1 MSGPAGPAPG
11 AGQARAAQQRR
22 LLQLVDELDQ
32 DLQLLDVGPRPRS
45 APAWSWICVSG
56 RRRRQGPCLIN
67 LQLLDVVATVALR
80 ACLVDVD
87 LHVWSSTRRWPGLGG
102 AAAPPAAAGR

>member
-1 MSGPAGPAPG
+1 MLARPG
-11 AGQARAAQQRR
+11 RR
-22 LLQLVDELDQ
+22 RRRPQLVDELDQ

-56 RRRRQGPCLIN
+56 PRRRQGPCLIN
-67 LQLLDVVATVALR
+67 LQLLDVVATA
-80 ACLVDVD
+80 AQSAGLVVD
-87 LHVWSSTRRWPGLGG
+87 LHVLASWSSTRCWPSLGG